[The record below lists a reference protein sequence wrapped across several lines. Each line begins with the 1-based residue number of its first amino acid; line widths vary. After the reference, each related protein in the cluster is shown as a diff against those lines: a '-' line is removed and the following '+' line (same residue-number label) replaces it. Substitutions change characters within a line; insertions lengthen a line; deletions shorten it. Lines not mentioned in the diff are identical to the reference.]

1 MIIFN
6 KSIQHIHITSGQ
18 IQSFAAVVPVQQTC
32 TSFIGFFF
40 SENSRKAAKFSSQ
53 TKQYLGHLRLKVYY
67 ISLHV

>member
-32 TSFIGFFF
+32 TSFIGFILFIFFF
-40 SENSRKAAKFSSQ
+40 SENGRKAAKFSSQ
-53 TKQYLGHLRLKVYY
+53 TKQYLGHRRLKV
-67 ISLHV
+67 

>member
-32 TSFIGFFF
+32 TSFIGFIFIIFF

-53 TKQYLGHLRLKVYY
+53 TKQYLGHRRLKV
-67 ISLHV
+67 

>member
-32 TSFIGFFF
+32 TSFIGFILFFF
-40 SENSRKAAKFSSQ
+40 SLRTVGKQQSFHHRLSS
-53 TKQYLGHLRLKVYY
+53 T
-67 ISLHV
+67 